1 MKKLNSLF
9 IILLC
14 CVSAMSVTSCLGD
27 DDDYGLD
34 PETYR
39 QYLTLMSGM
48 YYGDSSK
55 EEYKNKIYFFNDTIT
70 DKENENKQDAIGNIS
85 LAISAQDTT
94 FAISNIPGKIFTK
107 ELPDEYKEL
116 REAINNAPNQVL
128 RGKLDLNQENSGYV
142 YFLTY
147 PTSITYSSLNYGGK
161 AHKVTL
167 RFYHPS
173 LTLGVYGSVDNSKQ
187 AVQFNIYLADIII
200 DDDVNNPINICKQ
213 ATDTE
218 LRKALYLVSVTR

>member
-14 CVSAMSVTSCLGD
+14 CVGAMSVTSCLGD

-70 DKENENKQDAIGNIS
+70 DKENENKQDAVGNIS

-94 FAISNIPGKIFTK
+94 FAISNVPGKIFTK
-107 ELPDEYKEL
+107 EGASSASYDK
-116 REAINNAPNQVL
+116 NA
-128 RGKLDLNQENSGYV
+128 
-142 YFLTY
+142 FLVFIRLHMNT
-147 PTSITYSSLNYGGK
+147 
-161 AHKVTL
+161 
-167 RFYHPS
+167 
-173 LTLGVYGSVDNSKQ
+173 GSVSGISK
-187 AVQFNIYLADIII
+187 DI
-200 DDDVNNPINICKQ
+200 NPSASHAIRQRISCRSFYRKQ
-213 ATDTE
+213 
-218 LRKALYLVSVTR
+218 S

>member
-14 CVSAMSVTSCLGD
+14 CVGAMSVTSCLGD

-107 ELPDEYKEL
+107 ELPDEHKEL
-116 REAINNAPNQVL
+116 RDAINNAPNQVL
-128 RGKLDLNQENSGYV
+128 RGKIDLNQVSSGYV

-147 PTSITYSSLNYGGK
+147 PSSIT
-161 AHKVTL
+161 HKVTL
-167 RFYHPS
+167 RFYNPS
-173 LTLGVYGSVDNSKQ
+173 LTLGVYGSIDKSKQ

-200 DDDVNNPINICKQ
+200 DDDFNNPINICKQ
-213 ATDTE
+213 TTETE